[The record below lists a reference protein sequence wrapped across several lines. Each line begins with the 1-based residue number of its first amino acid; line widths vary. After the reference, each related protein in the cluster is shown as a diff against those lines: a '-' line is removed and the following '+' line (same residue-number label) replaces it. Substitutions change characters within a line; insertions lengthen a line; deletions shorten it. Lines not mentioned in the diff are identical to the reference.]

1 MGVLSSR
8 PSREIPCVSARLISE
23 LIYALAW
30 IKNLTAQD
38 GKSG

>member
-8 PSREIPCVSARLISE
+8 PPREIVSARLISE

-38 GKSG
+38 GESG